1 MLVKPQL
8 PPNYEDETWDR
19 LKRAVHAIQNHEK
32 VPESLE
38 TLYKV
43 RKDRNAWGRL
53 STITG
58 RLIWIRILFKSCE
71 NLCHH
76 KMADRLYTR
85 LREECGS
92 HVVKEL
98 GKLNRYLRTCI
109 SITYILVHE
118 TKNASVS
125 NQTTG
130 IFFLETVS
138 QTWANY
144 CNQMVSSIV
153 DHWWNHVRDW

>member
-1 MLVKPQL
+1 
-8 PPNYEDETWDR
+8 
-19 LKRAVHAIQNHEK
+19 
-32 VPESLE
+32 
-38 TLYKV
+38 
-43 RKDRNAWGRL
+43 
-53 STITG
+53 
-58 RLIWIRILFKSCE
+58 
-71 NLCHH
+71 
-76 KMADRLYTR
+76 MADRLYTR

-109 SITYILVHE
+109 SIAYIFVHE

-144 CNQMVSSIV
+144 CNQMVSSII
-153 DHWWNHVRDW
+153 DH